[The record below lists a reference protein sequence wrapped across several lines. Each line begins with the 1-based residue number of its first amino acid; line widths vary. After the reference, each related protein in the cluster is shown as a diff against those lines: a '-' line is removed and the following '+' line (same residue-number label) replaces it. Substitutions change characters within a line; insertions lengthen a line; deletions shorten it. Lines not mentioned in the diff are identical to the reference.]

1 MQCWIS
7 SDSSYLSVTKSRSRV
22 GGYHFLGN
30 IPRFDQPLEN
40 QRTFINAPF
49 YVEASTLK
57 SIVGAASE
65 AEVSAAHV
73 NARHGIT
80 HRMTLLEMDHPQ
92 LQTPLEID
100 NTTAY
105 GMLTNTLMPKRSKAI
120 DMRFFWLRDRENQKQ
135 FKLHWAKGINN
146 LADYFTKHHPTE
158 HHRNM
163 RRAYLA
169 NMIHA
174 SQQPLSATRGALL
187 QRGL

>member
-1 MQCWIS
+1 MQYWIS
-7 SDSSYLSVTKSRSRV
+7 SDSSYLSASKARSRV

-30 IPRFDQPLEN
+30 IPRFDLPLEN

-49 YVEASTLK
+49 CAEASILK
-57 SIVGAASE
+57 SVVGAAPE
-65 AEVSAAHV
+65 AEVAAACV

-80 HRMTLLEMDHPQ
+80 HRITLLEMDHPQ
-92 LQTPLEID
+92 HQTPLEID

-105 GMLTNTLMPKRSKAI
+105 GMLTNTLIPKRSKAI

-135 FKLHWAKGINN
+135 FKLCWAKGINN
-146 LADYFTKHHPTE
+146 IADYFTKHHPTE

-163 RRAYLA
+163 RRVCLA
-169 NMIHA
+169 NMIYA
-174 SQQPLSATRGALL
+174 SQQPLSATRGVLL